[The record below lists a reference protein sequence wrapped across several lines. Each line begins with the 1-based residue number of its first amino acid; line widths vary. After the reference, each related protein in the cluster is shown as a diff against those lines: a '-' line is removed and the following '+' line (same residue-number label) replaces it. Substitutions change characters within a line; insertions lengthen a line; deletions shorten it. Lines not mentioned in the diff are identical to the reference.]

1 VYTSILNVKR
11 EKGKS
16 LGGVLPIGL
25 FRDAG
30 KGGSCEM
37 KQSQIFSSG
46 SPKKLTSVF
55 MLIVFAMVVGIGT
68 PVVSFAAEE
77 ESSPSNEAALG
88 VGSFFLSLVY
98 SPVKMAYAILGGI
111 VGGLTYGVTG
121 GDLEIAQVVWESSM
135 YGTYIITPDHLKG
148 NEPVRFVGVSPY
160 EEEAYVTERVD

>member
-1 VYTSILNVKR
+1 
-11 EKGKS
+11 
-16 LGGVLPIGL
+16 
-25 FRDAG
+25 
-30 KGGSCEM
+30 M
-37 KQSQIFSSG
+37 KQSQNFSSG
-46 SPKKLTSVF
+46 SLKKWTSGF

-121 GDLEIAQVVWESSM
+121 GDLETAQAVWESSM

-148 NEPVRFVGVSPY
+148 NEPVRFVGVSAY
-160 EEEAYVTERVD
+160 DEEDAYVTERVD